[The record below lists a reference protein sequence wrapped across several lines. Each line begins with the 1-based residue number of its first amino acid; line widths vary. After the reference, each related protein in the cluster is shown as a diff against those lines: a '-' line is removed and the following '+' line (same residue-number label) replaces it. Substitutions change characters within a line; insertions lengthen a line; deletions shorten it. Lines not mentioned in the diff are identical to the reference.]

1 LGQWKGHESWWHDRL
16 HEGCQNSKLHTH
28 KGPVL
33 CRYWFLKR
41 TYGFGYY
48 IFYIFYNY
56 PFGWNFELFQK
67 YFRNSMGTV
76 QFKFFNSW

>member
-1 LGQWKGHESWWHDRL
+1 LSQWMGHESWWHDRL

-41 TYGFGYY
+41 TYGFGYS
-48 IFYIFYNY
+48 IFYSFGLPFWVRFWTFSKIF
-56 PFGWNFELFQK
+56 
-67 YFRNSMGTV
+67 
-76 QFKFFNSW
+76 